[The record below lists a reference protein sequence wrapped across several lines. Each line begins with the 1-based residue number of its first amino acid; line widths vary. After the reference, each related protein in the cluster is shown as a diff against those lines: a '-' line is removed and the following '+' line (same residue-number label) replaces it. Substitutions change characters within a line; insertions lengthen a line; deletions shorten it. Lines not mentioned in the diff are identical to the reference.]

1 MSNNKLQL
9 RHGRV
14 TDPQTRGLV
23 ATDLGLI
30 AEWENNEMEGGKN
43 FPDLTGGS
51 FSPLTKWIVGV
62 THHLL
67 MALFSVV
74 GTAVI
79 EKW

>member
-30 AEWENNEMEGGKN
+30 AALLPKSGN
-43 FPDLTGGS
+43 FFR
-51 FSPLTKWIVGV
+51 FS
-62 THHLL
+62 
-67 MALFSVV
+67 
-74 GTAVI
+74 
-79 EKW
+79 